1 MPTAST
7 KLFVTGVAGR
17 LGRAIVKEAAAQG
30 IAIVGI
36 DQKPFPSDT
45 PLPDGIETHVA
56 SFTDRDVL
64 AKLMA
69 GCDGVIHTAG
79 PNGEQVGKASLEL
92 FMQVNVTALAVLL
105 EVATEL
111 GVSAV
116 AVSSTMEVLI
126 GRAWA
131 RSGIAVLDDD
141 TPAQA
146 DSPYALSRRTA
157 ETLCTEYH
165 KMTGLSTVSLRY
177 MAFGYRGD
185 DDLGPNLLARS
196 LTAADVA
203 RANLLAATN
212 TNLVGEV
219 INIGPDT
226 PLTNAD
232 LFEAQKD
239 PEAVIERYWPGSVA
253 TLDQLGIKLRPE
265 NFWPVTRI
273 RRAKQLLGWTPQTTF
288 TTWLTS
294 KGWTPPSDV

>member
-1 MPTAST
+1 MSKPT

-17 LGRAIVKEAAAQG
+17 LGRAIVKEAAVQG

-45 PLPDGIETHVA
+45 PLPSSIETHVA

-64 AKLMA
+64 TKLMA

-79 PNGEQVGKASLEL
+79 PNGEQVGKAPLEL

-111 GVSAV
+111 GVGAV

-131 RSGIAVLDDD
+131 RSGMAVLDDD
-141 TPAQA
+141 SPAQS

-157 ETLCTEYH
+157 ETLVTEYH

-177 MAFGYRGD
+177 VAFGYRGD
-185 DDLGPNLLARS
+185 DDLGANLLARS

-212 TNLVGEV
+212 TNLAGEV
-219 INIGPDT
+219 VNIGPET

-232 LFEAQKD
+232 IVEALKN
-239 PEAVIERYWPGSVA
+239 PAAVLERYWPGSTA
-253 TLDQLGIKLRPE
+253 ILEQLDTKLRPE
-265 NFWPVTRI
+265 NFWPITRI
-273 RRAKQLLGWTPQTTF
+273 RRANQLLGWKPQTTF

-294 KGWTPPSDV
+294 KGWTPPSNV